1 MVYIAIIGVYCI
13 MFSLG
18 CYFFM
23 KQQCELRMDEE
34 LLKIED
40 EYKVK
45 LNSLEV
51 IQRDE
56 LERAK
61 EAISEQNKQYL
72 SQMSKDV
79 SNKLETLSNTIK
91 NTRIV

>member
-23 KQQCELRMDEE
+23 KHQCELRMDKE
-34 LLKIED
+34 LLKLED

-45 LNSLEV
+45 LNSLEA

-61 EAISEQNKQYL
+61 KAISDQNKQYL

>member
-1 MVYIAIIGVYCI
+1 MVYIAIIGVYCV

-34 LLKIED
+34 LLKLED

-51 IQRDE
+51 TQRDE

-61 EAISEQNKQYL
+61 KAISDQNKQYL

>member
-1 MVYIAIIGVYCI
+1 MVYIVIIGVYCV
-13 MFSLG
+13 MFSFG
-18 CYFFM
+18 CYFFT
-23 KQQCELRMDEE
+23 KHQCELRMNEE
-34 LLKIED
+34 LLKLED

-56 LERAK
+56 LEKAK
-61 EAISEQNKQYL
+61 TFISNQNKQYL
-72 SQMSKDV
+72 SEMDRNI
-79 SNKLETLSNTIK
+79 SNKIEILSNTVK

>member
-1 MVYIAIIGVYCI
+1 MVYIAIIGVYCV

-34 LLKIED
+34 LLRLED

-56 LERAK
+56 LERTK
-61 EAISEQNKQYL
+61 KAISDQNKQYL

-79 SNKLETLSNTIK
+79 SNKLETLSKTIK

>member
-1 MVYIAIIGVYCI
+1 MVYIAIIGVYCV

-23 KQQCELRMDEE
+23 KHQCELRMDKE
-34 LLKIED
+34 LLRLED

-56 LERAK
+56 LERTK
-61 EAISEQNKQYL
+61 KVIFDQNKQYL
-72 SQMSKDV
+72 SQMGKDV

>member
-1 MVYIAIIGVYCI
+1 MVYIAIIGVYCV

-23 KQQCELRMDEE
+23 KHQCELRMDKE
-34 LLKIED
+34 LLKLED

-56 LERAK
+56 LERTK
-61 EAISEQNKQYL
+61 KVIFDQNKQYL

>member
-1 MVYIAIIGVYCI
+1 MVYIAIIGVYCV

-34 LLKIED
+34 LLKLED

-61 EAISEQNKQYL
+61 KVIFDQNKQYL

>member
-1 MVYIAIIGVYCI
+1 MVYIAIIGVYCV

-23 KQQCELRMDEE
+23 KQQCELRMDKE
-34 LLKIED
+34 LLRLED

-61 EAISEQNKQYL
+61 KAISDQNKQYL
-72 SQMSKDV
+72 SQMGKDV
-79 SNKLETLSNTIK
+79 SNKLETLSKTIK

>member
-34 LLKIED
+34 LLKLED

-51 IQRDE
+51 TQRDE

-61 EAISEQNKQYL
+61 KAISDQNKQYL